1 MAKGSDTDMIAWRES
16 YEIGVEKIDCQHR
29 QLLVKLNEFFDACS
43 NQQGREKIEETLKFL
58 KDYTIEHFGSEE
70 ELMNDIHFPELAE
83 HQKEHADFVK
93 TVLELEEAIQTKGVS
108 VLTTI
113 KLNRTL
119 TDWLITHI
127 NKCDKLIGDYMAE
140 QRAKA

>member
-1 MAKGSDTDMIAWRES
+1 MIAWRES
-16 YEIGVEKIDCQHR
+16 YEIGVERIDCQHR

-58 KDYTIEHFGSEE
+58 KDYTLEHFGDEE
-70 ELMNDIHFPELAE
+70 DLMNGIHFPELND
-83 HQKEHADFVK
+83 HMKEHAEFVK
-93 TVLELEEAIQTKGVS
+93 TVLDLEQQVKEKGVS

-119 TDWLITHI
+119 TDWLLNHI
-127 NKCDKLIGDYMAE
+127 NKCDRLIGEYMAE
-140 QRAKA
+140 RKLEA

>member
-1 MAKGSDTDMIAWRES
+1 MITWRES

-70 ELMNDIHFPELAE
+70 DLMSDIHFPELSE

-93 TVLELEEAIQTKGVS
+93 TVLELEEMVKTKGVS

-119 TDWLITHI
+119 TDWLLNHI
-127 NKCDKLIGDYMAE
+127 NKCDRLIGDYLAQ
-140 QRAKA
+140 QRKAKA